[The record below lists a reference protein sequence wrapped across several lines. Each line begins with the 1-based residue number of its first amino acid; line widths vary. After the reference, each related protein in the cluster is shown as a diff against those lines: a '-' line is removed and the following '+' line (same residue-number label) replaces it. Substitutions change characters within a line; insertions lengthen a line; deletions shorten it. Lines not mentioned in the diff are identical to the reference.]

1 MSTGPFSL
9 RDLLE
14 HRELGL
20 VLLTGGPAASDR
32 RVSGAHSI
40 EIAQPARWLAP
51 DWVMLTSGLRLEGDE
66 EAQRQLV
73 RELHRHS
80 AAGLGFGVGL
90 VFDEV
95 PPAIVHEARELG
107 FPVFVV
113 PLATPFREVTAFVH
127 RSLLSSEM
135 RTLQR
140 LSSIQ
145 RYLIDALRSPEPQPV
160 LVERLGTLL
169 DGSAAIVEQ
178 DGRIVHAS
186 GALPDD
192 LSEALFDANAGVR
205 EWRLGSWSVVAA
217 PLDADDAGGGR
228 WVVLASRTRT
238 LAPRLSR
245 AAVQA
250 TVPLVAAAARLS
262 DTARQQDRA
271 VRRALLAELLQL
283 EAKDAGALGARAAA
297 LGVDLA
303 VSHRAI
309 VLRADREPDDE
320 AVEAVEA
327 LVDAHRGVALVAA
340 DRGRVVAVLAGEPIP
355 PSGIARQDDE
365 TGTPAGAAPVPTL
378 RDDDPA
384 ERLVADLLAADPT
397 AAIGLGRAFPAPA
410 GVGASVADAHV
421 AVELVTSGDDRR
433 WRRFDDLDLTETVL
447 AHVDRHAIAPKLR
460 ALAEIL
466 DSRPGLRAAIRAWFD
481 AELDVRAAAD
491 ALHLHPNS
499 LRYRL
504 GRLAEALDR
513 PLRAPSTIAD
523 LHLLLE
529 AERRH
534 ALDPDD

>member
-20 VLLTGGPAASDR
+20 ELLAGGPAASDR

-40 EIAQPARWLAP
+40 ELAQPARWLAP
-51 DWVMLTSGLRLEGDE
+51 DWVMLTSGLRLEDDE
-66 EAQRQLV
+66 PAQRQLV

-80 AAGLGFGVGL
+80 AAALGFGTEL

-95 PPAIVHEARELG
+95 PPAIVDEARELG
-107 FPVFVV
+107 FPVFRV
-113 PLATPFREVTAFVH
+113 PLTTPFRELIAFVH

-145 RYLIDALRSPEPQPV
+145 RYLIDALRTPEPQPV
-160 LVERLGTLL
+160 LVERLATLL
-169 DGSAAIVEQ
+169 DGSAAIVEP
-178 DGRIVHAS
+178 GGHVLHAS

-192 LSEALFDANAGVR
+192 LSEALFDPAAGVR
-205 EWRLGSWSVVAA
+205 EWRLGAWSVVAA
-217 PLDADDAGGGR
+217 PLDADDAG

-250 TVPLVAAAARLS
+250 TVPLVAAAARLEE
-262 DTARQQDRA
+262 TVRQQDRA
-271 VRRALLAELLQL
+271 VRRSLLAELLQL
-283 EAKDAGALGARAAA
+283 EAKDAGALAARAAA

-309 VLRADREPDDE
+309 VVRAEDDADE
-320 AVEAVEA
+320 AALDAVEA
-327 LVDAHRGVALVAA
+327 LVEARRGVGLVSV
-340 DRGRVVAVLAGEPIP
+340 DRGRVVVVLAGEPTA
-355 PSGIARQDDE
+355 PSGITRQDDE
-365 TGTPAGAAPVPTL
+365 AGALPAPAPVL
-378 RDDDPA
+378 REDDPA
-384 ERLVADLLAADPT
+384 ERLVADLLEAD
-397 AAIGLGRAFPAPA
+397 ARIAVGLGRAFKAPS
-410 GVGASVADAHV
+410 GVAASVADAHV
-421 AVELVTSGDDRR
+421 AVELVTRGDERR

-447 AHVDRHAIAPKLR
+447 AHVDRQAIGPKLA

-534 ALDPDD
+534 ALDPEE